1 MGENLTPKQLRAL
14 ESYTLDGNASAAAQ
28 AAGVSRKTFYE
39 WMRDPLFIAE
49 LRRLDGAALETLG
62 RRVVGLGEDAAKAL
76 KDALDP
82 AQPIAARLRAA
93 ALVLERGP
101 ALAELTSILQRLE
114 ALEAA
119 SDGQ

>member
-1 MGENLTPKQLRAL
+1 MAENLTPKQLRAL
-14 ESYTLDGNASAAAQ
+14 ESYTLDGNASAAAT

-49 LRRLDGAALETLG
+49 LRRLDGAALEHLG
-62 RRVVGLGEDAAKAL
+62 RRVMGLGEGAAKAL

-82 AQPIAARLRAA
+82 SQLIAVRLRAA

-119 SDGQ
+119 SDAS